1 MFLCNPFATPSAH
14 FYSSGV
20 GNQQPYFDSVL
31 KSEPFSALGYSVK
44 LNLTQ
49 IATGNNIGWQRSG
62 AAIQVRGWAGSERY
76 GWTAVTDF

>member
-1 MFLCNPFATPSAH
+1 
-14 FYSSGV
+14 
-20 GNQQPYFDSVL
+20 
-31 KSEPFSALGYSVK
+31 
-44 LNLTQ
+44 LTQ